1 VKPERKFD
9 RGIRLMDKRLELLF
23 EQVTSAPLPA
33 EQRRLLE
40 TSVAELATAM
50 EELHVA
56 QEELR
61 VQNEQLIAARMEI
74 EQEHQR
80 YKDLFD
86 FAPDGYVVT
95 NIAGTI
101 QEANRSA
108 VNMLN
113 WSLKGLRGKPLN
125 TIVAMEDRARVDE
138 GLTLLAKAGG
148 IQHMKW
154 RMRPRKLPMF
164 DADLTASVTRDG
176 GGRANAIRWLVRDV
190 TQTNA
195 DEQQLLDYQRRLRA
209 LASELSVAEERER
222 RQIAVEIHDRI
233 SQNLAMAKMRL
244 ASIQSRFSPET
255 NARVQVDFYDA
266 LLLLEQTLEDTRTLT
281 FELSPP
287 ILYELGLVSAIQ
299 WQAEQL
305 SKRHGIKVAVDG
317 QATVGEALGEDL
329 RSLLFRSVRELLI
342 NVIKHAGATAARVS
356 IRPYE
361 GGVRVTVADDGHGI
375 VPAEPNKSGQTG
387 FGLFSMRT
395 RLEEIGGKVEI
406 SSVPD
411 SGTRVTLFAPVD
423 TSDSGGGGSDG
434 DQNSTSG

>member
-1 VKPERKFD
+1 MKPERKFE
-9 RGIRLMDKRLELLF
+9 RGIRSMDKRLELLF
-23 EQVTSAPLPA
+23 DQVTSAPLPA
-33 EQRRLLE
+33 DQRRLLE
-40 TSVAELATAM
+40 MSVAELSTAM

-61 VQNEQLIAARMEI
+61 VQNEQLVAARLEI

-80 YKDLFD
+80 YKDLFE
-86 FAPDGYVVT
+86 FAPDGYIVT
-95 NIAGTI
+95 STAGTV
-101 QEANRSA
+101 QEANRNA
-108 VNMLN
+108 IAMLN
-113 WSLKGLRGKPLN
+113 WSLKALRGKPLN
-125 TIVAMEDRARVDE
+125 TVVATEDRARVDE
-138 GLTLLAKAGG
+138 GLALLGKAGG

-164 DADLTASVTRDG
+164 DADLTASVMRDA
-176 GGRANAIRWLVRDV
+176 GGRANAIRWLVRNV
-190 TQTNA
+190 TQSDA
-195 DEQQLLDYQRRLRA
+195 DAQRLIDYQRRLRA
-209 LASELSVAEERER
+209 LATELSVAEERER

-244 ASIQSRFSPET
+244 ASIQSRFTPET
-255 NARVQVDFYDA
+255 KARLGAEFYDA
-266 LLLLEQTLEDTRTLT
+266 LFLIEQTLEDTRTLT

-287 ILYELGLVSAIQ
+287 ILYELGLVAAIQ

-317 QATVGEALGEDL
+317 TASAGESLGDDL

-342 NVIKHAGATAARVS
+342 NVVKHAGATAARVS

-375 VPAEPNKSGQTG
+375 LPTAEADKGGQSG

-411 SGTRVTLFAPVD
+411 SGTRVTLFAPTD
-423 TSDSGGGGSDG
+423 TSL
-434 DQNSTSG
+434 